1 MAWSLQDHSYDKST
15 WEYCMD
21 LFRHWRNNVNP
32 KPLDTKSINLEVE
45 ICYFGEDDKEQLT
58 LNVPFSE
65 YVDAPSDPRFG

>member
-1 MAWSLQDHSYDKST
+1 
-15 WEYCMD
+15 MD

-32 KPLDTKSINLEVE
+32 PPLDTKSINLEVE
-45 ICYFGEDDKEQLT
+45 ICYFDEDDKEQLT